1 MCNPGTA
8 SQLPF
13 SGCPFSEDALSS
25 KRIFP
30 GPAGNFR
37 GLKTS
42 AKTSKWY
49 SRLVVTDE
57 SFSIFLSMVESQ
69 HAANQAKRS
78 KLTRATLEEKAE
90 VAAVA
95 CALSVEMGREL
106 PGAIA
111 EDVQAWL
118 ERFKAGDPG
127 VEMELAGALA
137 EKSESYTVRDNA
149 SPQVCA

>member
-1 MCNPGTA
+1 MQIVGDFREKK
-8 SQLPF
+8 LPV
-13 SGCPFSEDALSS
+13 A
-25 KRIFP
+25 
-30 GPAGNFR
+30 
-37 GLKTS
+37 
-42 AKTSKWY
+42 
-49 SRLVVTDE
+49 V
-57 SFSIFLSMVESQ
+57 
-69 HAANQAKRS
+69 AKRS